1 GVELAPRL
9 HRAALLRAVADE
21 APARPALGRGPP
33 PRGARVVH
41 RRERAAEPVCGARGG
56 AAVRDPLEDHLV
68 VVDLDDLHDPRPT
81 SRRGEP
87 PQSGGLVAEE
97 VGAEAL
103 GVAGRSALDPVAAS
117 AAHAATLPRAFR
129 PSNGPAST
137 TISAPPTTIG
147 ATVQRIPRLS
157 TASPPPG
164 TRPGT
169 ESAPSMAPGIT
180 VAIPQPAATNPA
192 SRTANSAG
200 PSSTNGATRAAPAP
214 ATTNSPP
221 ARPTRTCPKRS
232 TSASP
237 ATRPSSCAP
246 WTATKPEPASPAPRS
261 ATSRR

>member
-1 GVELAPRL
+1 MSTASDAPPPAPSPAGAHNTLPVHRSPCRRDGVSAGSSSSPEATRSHARPTTSRSAPPSTPRPTAIRTKGRTRCAAQNTPHARPRQHSRGRAPRL
-9 HRAALLRAVADE
+9 RAGADE

-147 ATVQRIPRLS
+147 ATVQRIP
-157 TASPPPG
+157 
-164 TRPGT
+164 
-169 ESAPSMAPGIT
+169 
-180 VAIPQPAATNPA
+180 
-192 SRTANSAG
+192 
-200 PSSTNGATRAAPAP
+200 
-214 ATTNSPP
+214 
-221 ARPTRTCPKRS
+221 
-232 TSASP
+232 
-237 ATRPSSCAP
+237 
-246 WTATKPEPASPAPRS
+246 
-261 ATSRR
+261 

>member
-1 GVELAPRL
+1 VFSS
-9 HRAALLRAVADE
+9 
-21 APARPALGRGPP
+21 
-33 PRGARVVH
+33 
-41 RRERAAEPVCGARGG
+41 RRRHTRSKRDWSSDVCSS
-56 AAVRDPLEDHLV
+56 DL
-68 VVDLDDLHDPRPT
+68 VDLDDLHDPRPT

-147 ATVQRIPRLS
+147 ATVQRIPACSAISPTSGGETRNPTRITQLS
-157 TASPPPG
+157 TASPAPG

-180 VAIPQPAATNPA
+180 V
-192 SRTANSAG
+192 
-200 PSSTNGATRAAPAP
+200 
-214 ATTNSPP
+214 
-221 ARPTRTCPKRS
+221 
-232 TSASP
+232 
-237 ATRPSSCAP
+237 
-246 WTATKPEPASPAPRS
+246 
-261 ATSRR
+261 